1 MRHLGFLMLAAGMAA
16 TAGGQTPR
24 PFPTPPRSPAP
35 APERPAPPVAASPAT
50 PPAPQPAQS
59 GTEAPTEATLG
70 LPIYPNAE
78 FIAAYDAGRGQRFY
92 LFGVQAGYAEIVSY
106 YQTILKNRGEEIF
119 EAPGTHTFEV
129 GRFREDAMAFPP
141 GVTVKDYTWNG
152 PEGYVTRKP
161 GATPAR
167 FPTVIQLVPAPGGA
181 SR

>member
-35 APERPAPPVAASPAT
+35 PVAASPTT
-50 PPAPQPAQS
+50 PPQAAQS

-78 FIAAYDAGRGQRFY
+78 FMASYDAGRGQRFY

-129 GRFREDAMAFPP
+129 GRFREDTMAFPP
-141 GVTVKDYTWNG
+141 GVTVKDYTWG
-152 PEGYVTRKP
+152 GSEGYLAVKGSVGTRYRTIIQIVPVTQ
-161 GATPAR
+161 G
-167 FPTVIQLVPAPGGA
+167 
-181 SR
+181 

>member
-16 TAGGQTPR
+16 AAGGQTPR
-24 PFPTPPRSPAP
+24 PVPTPPRSPAT
-35 APERPAPPVAASPAT
+35 PVAASPT
-50 PPAPQPAQS
+50 APRRAAQS
-59 GTEAPTEATLG
+59 GTEAPSEATLG